1 MKSLVC
7 TSYKACLLNV
17 HGFPINR
24 KRSLD
29 HAQWHRLYK
38 YNAMYTTACICIN
51 DSYYA
56 SWDLQLVIPQPL
68 PRIQCKLRSQ
78 LLLIRF
84 VLYRLSTHT
93 YNSTLMHRTSNNCG
107 NMVLIIGSPVDHRS
121 MVIRE
126 SPAICSCYNLCWRH
140 HVMFTDSVVI
150 NIHKEQILLVLVARS
165 SVLAWGQF
173 VT

>member
-1 MKSLVC
+1 MCMDFQSTGNVVWIMHSDTDFTNTMLC
-7 TSYKACLLNV
+7 TN
-17 HGFPINR
+17 
-24 KRSLD
+24 
-29 HAQWHRLYK
+29 
-38 YNAMYTTACICIN
+38 TACICIN

-84 VLYRLSTHT
+84 VLYRLSTRT

-121 MVIRE
+121 MVMRE
-126 SPAICSCYNLCWRH
+126 S
-140 HVMFTDSVVI
+140 
-150 NIHKEQILLVLVARS
+150 Q
-165 SVLAWGQF
+165 QF
-173 VT
+173 VAATICADATM